1 MESITITGLVL
12 FLIFYYG
19 GNVGLI
25 LFAILIIIGTALYF
39 TRKLIKK
46 WGEIRFK
53 FDTQRIRS
61 IYQSFENI
69 KDIIIRKKIN
79 FFQKNFKNSL
89 NCH

>member
-1 MESITITGLVL
+1 MIAGLIKHLFNPLCLLIMESITITGLVL

-53 FDTQRIRS
+53 FDPTNKVNLPI
-61 IYQSFENI
+61 
-69 KDIIIRKKIN
+69 
-79 FFQKNFKNSL
+79 L
-89 NCH
+89 